1 MVLNDSVKYNVR
13 KWPVVHAT
21 LKKNDVF
28 KTSLS
33 RALKMSVNLKSE
45 VYYRFGRKCIFSFQS
60 PLISGLSGCV

>member
-1 MVLNDSVKYNVR
+1 MVLNASVKYNVR

-33 RALKMSVNLKSE
+33 RALKMSVNLKE
-45 VYYRFGRKCIFSFQS
+45 HNRNKQKIDRK
-60 PLISGLSGCV
+60 